1 MTKITIKFFLYF
13 LIILIVSIFYLS
25 YFGIK
30 TDRFNDIIT
39 DQINKKNEKININ
52 LKEVKILLNL
62 QKISFSLITKN
73 PEIIYDRSKIILTKL
88 TTTFALKNF
97 FFKNFTLDN
106 LNILTKE
113 NKIEDI
119 IKIYRAFKNTPE
131 IFILKKVIKDGY
143 LLADINLNFD
153 EEGKIKQ
160 DYQLNGYVKKGTL
173 KLLNKELINDL
184 NLNYQINYKNYFLS
198 DLNFNYNEL
207 KILSKSINIENK
219 EKYFLIAGNL
229 KNNRTRISAQLISLF
244 TKSSIQNFSNIDISS
259 ENNFQFKINKQ
270 FKIKDLEI
278 KSNII
283 LNKANYKKDLPKLK
297 EYLPKFNNL
306 FELENHKI
314 DLIIKKKNYP

>member
-1 MTKITIKFFLYF
+1 
-13 LIILIVSIFYLS
+13 
-25 YFGIK
+25 
-30 TDRFNDIIT
+30 
-39 DQINKKNEKININ
+39 
-52 LKEVKILLNL
+52 
-62 QKISFSLITKN
+62 
-73 PEIIYDRSKIILTKL
+73 
-88 TTTFALKNF
+88 
-97 FFKNFTLDN
+97 
-106 LNILTKE
+106 
-113 NKIEDI
+113 
-119 IKIYRAFKNTPE
+119 KNTPE

-297 EYLPKFNNL
+297 EYLPKFNN
-306 FELENHKI
+306 FVELENHKI
-314 DLIIKKKNYP
+314 DLIIKKKKLFIKGKGNLSFDRTKEIIEYKLEKFNDNFNFKSLVTLNNNPITINFLNY